1 MTLEDLQAELKK
13 DLVLDMTQLQ
23 TEAAENINLYCKW
36 STKYSNI
43 RKSILSLDA
52 QRKKRTKTKL
62 DYYSGRGDEV
72 SMDRYERSEMK
83 TVLSGD
89 ADILTVETKIQ
100 YFTIMLEFCGNA
112 MDAIKSRG
120 FAIKNI
126 IDLRQFE
133 AGK

>member
-1 MTLEDLQAELKK
+1 MTLEELQTELKD
-13 DLVLDMTQLQ
+13 DLVLNTAQLQ
-23 TEAAENINLYCKW
+23 LEAAENVNLYCKW

-43 RKSILSLDA
+43 RKNMLALEA
-52 QRKKRTKTKL
+52 KRKKATKTKL

-89 ADILTVETKIQ
+89 SEILSVETKLQ
-100 YFTIMLEFCGNA
+100 YYTIMLEFCGNA
-112 MDAIKSRG
+112 LDAIKSRG